1 MKTITIKNSLALT
14 AVTLVLT
21 ACGSSSS
28 DSDEALLGAAL
39 PQGQTDSAINT
50 PFVAITDEELGELAE
65 VPDTQTASLQV
76 FDDFTFDTARRTNVA
91 LSIPE
96 ATAVN
101 AEATFCTDYSLEASG
116 DYDVNYDSCVLSA
129 PLLGG
134 ELNEDLD
141 LVNQHSSVLGIVWFE
156 DEAMLPMY
164 QEFHFD

>member
-76 FDDFTFDTARRTNVA
+76 FDDFTFDTARRTI
-91 LSIPE
+91 S
-96 ATAVN
+96 TA
-101 AEATFCTDYSLEASG
+101 ARRRIE
-116 DYDVNYDSCVLSA
+116 
-129 PLLGG
+129 
-134 ELNEDLD
+134 
-141 LVNQHSSVLGIVWFE
+141 
-156 DEAMLPMY
+156 
-164 QEFHFD
+164 

>member
-1 MKTITIKNSLALT
+1 MKTKTIKNSLALT

-28 DSDEALLGAAL
+28 ESDNALLGAAL
-39 PQGQTDSAINT
+39 PQGQTDSALNT
-50 PFVAITDEELGELAE
+50 PFVAITDDELGELAE
-65 VPDTQTASLQV
+65 VPDTQTASLVV
-76 FDDFTFDTARRTNVA
+76 FDDFNFDTARRTNVA

-96 ATAVN
+96 ASAMS
-101 AEATFCTDYSLEASG
+101 AEATFCTDYSLEANG
-116 DYDVNYDSCVLSA
+116 AYDVEYESCVLSA

-134 ELNEDLD
+134 ELNEELD

-156 DEAMLPMY
+156 DEGMQPMY